1 VAYTRCRRLIGGI
14 LVFFAR
20 WKTPQV
26 SLRLREVSGLPGL
39 VHPRARFCIFVNGL
53 VKLRL
58 DRTGHLSR
66 CATLILAATNW
77 HSTRLDYYERGGT
90 RWLRFQEK
98 RGEGTRGT
106 GALKA

>member
-53 VKLRL
+53 VKPDWIVLGIYRAV
-58 DRTGHLSR
+58 RR
-66 CATLILAATNW
+66 
-77 HSTRLDYYERGGT
+77 
-90 RWLRFQEK
+90 
-98 RGEGTRGT
+98 
-106 GALKA
+106 